1 MQTCKKCHQAIFEGH
16 AYELGDDRWH
26 IQCFKCFKCDKALG
40 CNSNFLV
47 LGNGSLVC
55 SSCSYNCK
63 QCGKKID
70 DLAILTGD
78 KAYCSNCFKC
88 RVCKLKIEDLRYA
101 RTSKGLFCMAC
112 HEDLV
117 AKKKKH
123 DLKRKQKE
131 QLLSL
136 LRPSQSSSS
145 ATLPPATTTSTT
157 NTTSASAAS
166 SLTLLS
172 SHIPSSQSQSAVAT
186 PAVTPA
192 TSTVP
197 NAGNFPMAGTA
208 GSTGTGSLRSE
219 SPGMTLSPAP
229 EMELSKLT
237 THSPLPSKL
246 ATAGV
251 PSASNIPSG
260 ALIISTS
267 SKSLLPAPL
276 STPSL
281 MPSLS
286 ARSPRDHETIS
297 VDSYTTFESPSARRE
312 LTELTEQLQQVEPAL
327 PQGEEISVI
336 KARKR
341 LERSFDRSL
350 APDDGAILDLIESFS
365 EPTTPVTTLMK
376 AESESV
382 ANKESAKTG
391 ALNTNALEP
400 SAVVSPRTT
409 TGSGNATANGLG
421 PGALDSSLPIPV
433 TSPSKNA
440 SYADLMYPNK
450 NIMIISPSQF
460 HDTEFH
466 AASLV
471 SATNPTANSTSDN
484 NSHNMQSLHVNDD
497 SIRPRSSVSS
507 PMAKVNRQAR
517 VVETTDENSATEQ
530 KDMSP
535 YYLQSAVTTP
545 KKNQA
550 LAGPIT
556 SPPPLLAL
564 PQIPT
569 TPGSRG
575 GSSAAVE
582 RAELYEPKG
591 LGLKGMELKGLEML
605 KATHTLKEA
614 TPSVSNLEDTIP
626 ADEPEEEKPSRTK
639 STRSKLLLRH
649 KRSISGG
656 LTSGSLSSRLGF
668 FKLREESERSG
679 NGANGERGHTR
690 HVLEGSINGQAF
702 TTPPLPYSSPFR
714 QSVYRELH
722 SRSASDTHTPFM
734 NEGELE
740 FDVGMLKAEITSLDS
755 RRQALLADNMRLNS
769 DRSRMKETLV
779 LLELKLNSEIDRLE
793 SIRREISE
801 LSATQQR
808 LEDENES
815 LVERNRAL
823 EAQNQASQANQS
835 NQANH
840 SNQVSQL
847 NQLIQA
853 HNNQTSQTSLST
865 AHLGALGSQPPSINH
880 NRASQFYDANSDH
893 VDNMNALDAVSED
906 VAETQKATR
915 LKFWRRP
922 KVSITLTGFN
932 QTIGHLANQAGLS
945 GNGNS
950 GNGSGALTKMS
961 LSFSSNS
968 LHPSGH
974 TQSTTSDVSENNGG
988 SGGAFKSFN
997 SLITKSRST
1006 NLLESFVNTSS
1017 GGNNNNN
1024 NNHNNNNGVGGG
1036 DVPLFSSTIQRR
1048 AVFEGQKVPLIVS
1061 RCLEE
1066 VEQRGMDVEGI
1077 YRLSGGNSA
1086 IAAIENAFAS
1096 VSVNAD
1102 RKQANKITE
1111 LLSGDINAVTSALKR
1126 YLRKLPDPL
1135 IPFALYSSFTKV
1147 GQSKTDTN
1155 ERCQELVMRVILR
1168 LPSANKH
1175 ALYLIGKHLDKVN
1188 YYSSVNRMNFKNLS
1202 VVFAPTIARDAT
1214 GEREIMDMGAR
1225 NEATEL
1231 LFANFSTI
1239 FANYNE

>member
-117 AKKKKH
+117 AKKRKH

-131 QLLSL
+131 QLLLL
-136 LRPSQSSSS
+136 LRPAQTPSSSS
-145 ATLPPATTTSTT
+145 GLGSVTLTALTAPAPAPAPA
-157 NTTSASAAS
+157 SASAAS

-172 SHIPSSQSQSAVAT
+172 SHIPLSQSHSAA
-186 PAVTPA
+186 
-192 TSTVP
+192 
-197 NAGNFPMAGTA
+197 NAAA
-208 GSTGTGSLRSE
+208 GSSGIAGPASSGSGNGSISST

-229 EMELSKLT
+229 EMFLSK
-237 THSPLPSKL
+237 SASKPPLVSKL
-246 ATAGV
+246 SSASV
-251 PSASNIPSG
+251 PSAT
-260 ALIISTS
+260 STS
-267 SKSLLPAPL
+267 AALNPSSTSISLLPAPL
-276 STPSL
+276 TTPSL
-281 MPSLS
+281 MPSLLVC
-286 ARSPRDHETIS
+286 SPKDHETIS
-297 VDSYTTFESPSARRE
+297 VDSYTTFESPGPRIE
-312 LTELTEQLQQVEPAL
+312 QTEQLELVGPTQLKDDLQSNSKTPK
-327 PQGEEISVI
+327 P
-336 KARKR
+336 
-341 LERSFDRSL
+341 FDRRFSESL
-350 APDDGAILDLIESFS
+350 EVDDGAILDLIDSFS
-365 EPTTPVTTLMK
+365 EPTTPVTSLIKTEK
-376 AESESV
+376 ADTEAATEGYSLKPNNSV
-382 ANKESAKTG
+382 PGK
-391 ALNTNALEP
+391 LEP
-400 SAVVSPRTT
+400 SAVVSPRPETKEGLT
-409 TGSGNATANGLG
+409 IGSKN
-421 PGALDSSLPIPV
+421 GALDISLPIPV
-433 TSPSKNA
+433 LSPTKSS
-440 SYADLMYPNK
+440 SYSDQVYPNK
-450 NIMIISPSQF
+450 NIMIISPNQF

-466 AASLV
+466 SADLV
-471 SATNPTANSTSDN
+471 SATNNNHNTTNHNNNNNNN
-484 NSHNMQSLHVNDD
+484 NSQSLFVNDD

-517 VVETTDENSATEQ
+517 VVETTDENSAAEQ
-530 KDMSP
+530 KDSSP
-535 YYLQSAVTTP
+535 FYLQSAVTTP

-575 GSSAAVE
+575 VGSAAAVE

-591 LGLKGMELKGLEML
+591 LGLKGLELKGLEML
-605 KATHTLKEA
+605 KATHTVKEA
-614 TPSVSNLEDTIP
+614 TPAVSNLEETIP
-626 ADEPEEEKPSRTK
+626 GENHEDEKPSRTK

-668 FKLREESERSG
+668 FKLREESEKSG
-679 NGANGERGHTR
+679 NGDKGHSR

-702 TTPPLPYSSPFR
+702 TTPPLPFSSPFR

-734 NEGELE
+734 NDGDLE
-740 FDVGMLKAEITSLDS
+740 FDVGMLKAEISSLDS

-769 DRSRMKETLV
+769 DRSRLKETLV
-779 LLELKLNSEIDRLE
+779 LLELKATSEVERLE
-793 SIRREISE
+793 AIRREISE
-801 LSATQQR
+801 LSVTQQR
-808 LEDENES
+808 LKEENKS
-815 LVERNRAL
+815 LSERNRELEVQNLAL
-823 EAQNQASQANQS
+823 QTQANQ
-835 NQANH
+835 A
-840 SNQVSQL
+840 
-847 NQLIQA
+847 
-853 HNNQTSQTSLST
+853 SQTSLST
-865 AHLGALGSQPPSINH
+865 VHLGALGSVPHPSNQN
-880 NRASQFYDANSDH
+880 NRVSQFYDANSDH

-906 VAETQKATR
+906 IAETQKATR

-932 QTIGHLANQAGLS
+932 QTIGHPTNPS
-945 GNGNS
+945 GPSGT
-950 GNGSGALTKMS
+950 GNGSSVLTKMS

-968 LHPSGH
+968 LHPSA
-974 TQSTTSDVSENNGG
+974 QSNTSDASDG
-988 SGGAFKSFN
+988 GGAFKSFN

-1017 GGNNNNN
+1017 GGNNNNAGN
-1024 NNHNNNNGVGGG
+1024 GG
-1036 DVPLFSSTIQRR
+1036 DAPLFSSTIQRR
-1048 AVFEGQKVPLIVS
+1048 AFFEGQKVPLIVS

-1066 VEQRGMDVEGI
+1066 VEKRGMDVEGI

-1096 VSVNAD
+1096 VSANAD
-1102 RKQANKITE
+1102 RKQTNRITE

-1147 GQSKTDTN
+1147 GQSKSDTT
-1155 ERCQELVMRVILR
+1155 ERCHELNVRVILR
-1168 LPSANKH
+1168 LPEANKH

-1202 VVFAPTIARDAT
+1202 VVFAPTIARDST

>member
-131 QLLSL
+131 QLLLL
-136 LRPSQSSSS
+136 LRPAQAPSSSGLAAASLSASTSALTQQTASS
-145 ATLPPATTTSTT
+145 ATTPASV
-157 NTTSASAAS
+157 SASAAS

-172 SHIPSSQSQSAVAT
+172 SHAPLSQSHAAANA
-186 PAVTPA
+186 PAA
-192 TSTVP
+192 S
-197 NAGNFPMAGTA
+197 AGTA
-208 GSTGTGSLRSE
+208 GPGSGSGSLSSS

-229 EMELSKLT
+229 EMFQSKPAPKPPLVSKL
-237 THSPLPSKL
+237 SAAS
-246 ATAGV
+246 V
-251 PSASNIPSG
+251 PSATSTSG
-260 ALIISTS
+260 AGSIT
-267 SKSLLPAPL
+267 LLPAPIA
-276 STPSL
+276 TPSL

-286 ARSPRDHETIS
+286 VRSPGDHETIS
-297 VDSYTTFESPSARRE
+297 VDSYATFESPGPKMEPS
-312 LTELTEQLQQVEPAL
+312 EQLETTDA
-327 PQGEEISVI
+327 PQEESHGQP
-336 KARKR
+336 KTRKR
-341 LERSFDRSL
+341 LERHFTKSL
-350 APDDGAILDLIESFS
+350 AADDGAILDLIDSFS
-365 EPTTPVTTLMK
+365 EPTTPVTSQPPAAK
-376 AESESV
+376 AETQEATEKNPLRSSGL
-382 ANKESAKTG
+382 ASGTLA
-391 ALNTNALEP
+391 P
-400 SAVVSPRTT
+400 SAVVSPRPETKD
-409 TGSGNATANGLG
+409 AKANGLG
-421 PGALDSSLPIPV
+421 SGDLESSLPIPV
-433 TSPSKNA
+433 ISPSKTS
-440 SYADLMYPNK
+440 SYADVYPNK
-450 NIMIISPSQF
+450 NIMIISPNQF
-460 HDTEFH
+460 HDSEFH
-466 AASLV
+466 SADLV
-471 SATNPTANSTSDN
+471 GANSNTN
-484 NSHNMQSLHVNDD
+484 NSTHSNNSNNNTLQVNDD

-517 VVETTDENSATEQ
+517 VVETTDENSAVEQ
-530 KDMSP
+530 KDSSP
-535 YYLQSAVTTP
+535 FYLQSAVTTP

-569 TPGSRG
+569 TPGARG
-575 GSSAAVE
+575 LGSAAAVE

-591 LGLKGMELKGLEML
+591 LGLKGLELKGLEL
-605 KATHTLKEA
+605 HKPTHTVKEA
-614 TPSVSNLEDTIP
+614 TPAVSNLEDTIS
-626 ADEPEEEKPSRTK
+626 AESPEGEKPSRTK

-649 KRSISGG
+649 KRSVSGG

-668 FKLREESERSG
+668 FKLKDESEKNG
-679 NGANGERGHTR
+679 NGGAGERGHSR

-702 TTPPLPYSSPFR
+702 TTPPLPFSSPFR

-734 NEGELE
+734 NEGDLD
-740 FDVGMLKAEITSLDS
+740 FDVGMLKAEISSLDS

-769 DRSRMKETLV
+769 DRSRLKETLV
-779 LLELKLNSEIDRLE
+779 QLELKVTSEVERLE
-793 SIRREISE
+793 AVRREISE

-808 LEDENES
+808 LKEENDS
-815 LVERNRAL
+815 LVERNREL
-823 EAQNQASQANQS
+823 EAQNLASQANA
-835 NQANH
+835 NQA
-840 SNQVSQL
+840 
-847 NQLIQA
+847 
-853 HNNQTSQTSLST
+853 SQTSLST
-865 AHLGALGSQPPSINH
+865 AHLGALGLAPHSSNQNH
-880 NRASQFYDANSDH
+880 RASQFYDAHSDH
-893 VDNMNALDAVSED
+893 IDNMNALDSVSED

-932 QTIGHLANQAGLS
+932 QTIGHPTNPIGPS

-950 GNGSGALTKMS
+950 GNGSSALTKMS

-968 LHPSGH
+968 LHPSG
-974 TQSTTSDVSENNGG
+974 QSTSSDASEG
-988 SGGAFKSFN
+988 GGAFKSFN

-1006 NLLESFVNTSS
+1006 NLLESFVNSAS
-1017 GGNNNNN
+1017 GS
-1024 NNHNNNNGVGGG
+1024 NNNNGGGNG
-1036 DVPLFSSTIQRR
+1036 DAHLFSSTIQRR

-1066 VEQRGMDVEGI
+1066 VEKRGMDVEGI

-1096 VSVNAD
+1096 ASATAD
-1102 RKQANKITE
+1102 RKQLNKITE

-1147 GQSKTDTN
+1147 GQSKSDTS
-1155 ERCQELVMRVILR
+1155 ERCQELVTRVILR
-1168 LPSANKH
+1168 LPAANKH

-1202 VVFAPTIARDAT
+1202 VVFAPTIARDST